1 MGRGKAVRRTTTIGT
16 MSSTIEML
24 KEARTAVTA
33 AQQNLREAIA
43 AWRPLIAKLHPAA
56 LLLTAAE
63 NRLER
68 ANALLRAAIEGHNH
82 VA

>member
-1 MGRGKAVRRTTTIGT
+1 
-16 MSSTIEML
+16 MSPRIEML
-24 KEARTAVTA
+24 KEARTEVNA

-43 AWRPLIAKLHPAA
+43 AWETLIANLHPAA

-68 ANALLRAAIEGHNH
+68 ANALLRAAIEGHNQ